1 MVLEFQ
7 KSFSSYMNFF
17 QFCGGV
23 VELKIRD
30 IQVSLWRVDPK
41 LKRGYFNS
49 PLYFLMY
56 QEEAGDVEP
65 RFKGKRQGVKEKISR
80 ARHREILTI
89 DLNTKDF
96 K

>member
-1 MVLEFQ
+1 MNGRSKIEAWIFQ
-7 KSFSSYMNFF
+7 KSSLFS
-17 QFCGGV
+17 
-23 VELKIRD
+23 
-30 IQVSLWRVDPK
+30 
-41 LKRGYFNS
+41 
-49 PLYFLMY
+49 MY

>member
-1 MVLEFQ
+1 
-7 KSFSSYMNFF
+7 
-17 QFCGGV
+17 
-23 VELKIRD
+23 
-30 IQVSLWRVDPK
+30 
-41 LKRGYFNS
+41 
-49 PLYFLMY
+49 MY